1 MRGRPVNEVIAGQ
14 HRKLSLLNPL
24 IFRLIWIPLLLA
36 ESVAQFAFHRQ
47 DIVTVL
53 AAVLL
58 SVLAIRWALVSAA
71 ESAEREQA
79 PGGGQR

>member
-1 MRGRPVNEVIAGQ
+1 VNEVTAGQ
-14 HRKLSLLNPL
+14 RLKLSLLNPL

-36 ESVAQFAFHRQ
+36 ESIAQFVFHRQ

-58 SVLAIRWALVSAA
+58 SVIAIRWALISAA
-71 ESAEREQA
+71 RTAYRKA
-79 PGGGQR
+79 GGGQG